1 MVESQPFHNTKEKRK
16 KGKFPSD
23 KRSLN
28 QYKKLVSMGKISVD
42 IIKELYNPIDATN
55 RFINLALQNVEED
68 SQNRQ
73 FLLESKS
80 GIRKMAMLVNK
91 LSDYAKKL
99 EEEAKIILESN
110 G

>member
-1 MVESQPFHNTKEKRK
+1 MVKSQPFPSNKERRK
-16 KGKFPSD
+16 KDKFPGG

-28 QYKKLVSMGKISVD
+28 QYKKLISMGKISVD
-42 IIKELYNPIDATN
+42 IIRELYNPIDATN
-55 RFINLALQNVEED
+55 RFINMALQNVEED

-99 EEEAKIILESN
+99 EEEAKIILELN